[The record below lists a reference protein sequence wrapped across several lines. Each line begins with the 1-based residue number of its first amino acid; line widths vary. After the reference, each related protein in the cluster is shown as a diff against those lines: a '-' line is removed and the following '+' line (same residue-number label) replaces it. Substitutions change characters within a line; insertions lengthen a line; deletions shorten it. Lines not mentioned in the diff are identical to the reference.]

1 MTAEL
6 RGLRA
11 KQIAA
16 AAFAGLLTL
25 SAAADWERPRT
36 TRRYLHPPMA
46 DSMYTIWSDG
56 KIMRGENR
64 HQHDWKI
71 GYHELMADILWV
83 MHGDKPFDFKTAEN
97 RLPANGIPF
106 HGLTWREG
114 GLVTELDAFCE
125 TGPRS
130 PACFVRLTV
139 RNEGVAAMNEPYA
152 VYFRRMQERNAV
164 KGSPDIY
171 IPYESQPEPFLYAPL
186 FTYKMVASN
195 VWSSSAATVRA
206 EGLPGGAEWDAMKC
220 AMRFTASLAPGQ
232 SMSVDFV
239 MGPNDSVARVGD
251 RDEARSRAE
260 AFWRGELNKINRL
273 PQKVASDPE
282 KLRLVQN
289 LTVQMLQCFCH
300 PIGSDLVIPMQG
312 GLQRYVWPWDCR
324 DMLTAL
330 GVIGDFGEYVEGALD
345 LYFREYAMEDGR
357 IGPFRNDWVCN
368 TGECL
373 HSFARYC
380 LDTGSR
386 VVWQR
391 HRDAAMRGF
400 EWMRRKRAESA
411 NDGKS
416 FPGLFPVSWA
426 TDNQTPIQIWCFTDI
441 ENLNALTAFAEA
453 ARRFGDSRVDEVEA
467 ERADLCRTI
476 ADIYSKFSRA
486 ADGRDVLRIPLTPD
500 GDDEAFLK
508 SGYFNMSQ
516 GHVLQTGLA
525 NGFATS
531 EDVIKVYNWCLR
543 NGKASPRGLCANHAP
558 RADLGSPHYWYTTS
572 SEIAWQNCFLRIG
585 RRDLANLVLDA
596 VMKYSMTAE
605 YYVGERY
612 RDDTPWYFPW
622 SPNASG
628 SGRIVQMLLLASGES
643 VNGKGE
649 EPSR

>member
-1 MTAEL
+1 MTAEIH
-6 RGLRA
+6 RFHAR
-11 KQIAA
+11 QIAV
-16 AAFAGLLTL
+16 AAFAAVFALG
-25 SAAADWERPRT
+25 AAADWERPRT

-46 DSMYTIWSDG
+46 DSMYTIWNDG

-71 GYHELMADILWV
+71 AYHELMADILWV
-83 MHGDKPFDFKTAEN
+83 MHGDRPFDFKAAEN
-97 RLPANGIPF
+97 RLPADGIPF

-130 PACFVRLTV
+130 PACFIRLTV
-139 RNEGVAAMNEPYA
+139 RNEGAAAVNEPYV

-171 IPYESQPEPFLYAPL
+171 IPYESQPEPFLHAPL
-186 FTYKMVASN
+186 FTYRMVETN
-195 VWSSSAATVRA
+195 VWASEAATVRS
-206 EGLPGGAEWDAMKC
+206 EGLPDGAEWDGLTSAV
-220 AMRFTASLAPGQ
+220 RFAVALEPGQ

-260 AFWRGELNKINRL
+260 AFWRGELKKINRL
-273 PQKVASDPE
+273 PQKIAGDPE

-300 PIGSDLVIPMQG
+300 PIGSDLVIPRQG

-324 DMLTAL
+324 DMLTTL
-330 GVIGDFGEYVEGALD
+330 GMIGDFGEYVEGALD

-373 HSFARYC
+373 HSLARYC
-380 LDTGSR
+380 LDTGNR
-386 VVWQR
+386 AVWLR

-400 EWMRRKRAESA
+400 EWMRRTRAESA
-411 NDGKS
+411 KDGKS
-416 FPGLFPVSWA
+416 MPGLFPISWA
-426 TDNQTPIQIWCFTDI
+426 TDNRTPIQLWCFTDI
-441 ENLNALTAFAEA
+441 ENLNALTVFSEA
-453 ARRFGDSRVDEVEA
+453 ARHFGDPRADEVEA
-467 ERADLCRTI
+467 ERADLCRSI
-476 ADIYSKFSRA
+476 AGIYSKFSRA
-486 ADGRDVLRIPLTPD
+486 AEGKDEMRIPLTPD
-500 GDDEAFLK
+500 GNDEAFLK
-508 SGYFNMSQ
+508 AGYFNLNQ
-516 GHVLQTGLA
+516 GHVLQAGLA
-525 NGFATS
+525 NGFVPK

-543 NGKASPRGLCANHAP
+543 GGKASPKGLCANHAP
-558 RADLGSPHYWYTTS
+558 RTDLGNPHYWYTTS
-572 SEIAWQNCFLRIG
+572 TEIVWQKCFLRIG
-585 RRDLANLVLDA
+585 RKDLADLVFDA
-596 VMKYSMTAE
+596 VMKYSVTTE
-605 YYVGERY
+605 FYVGERY

-628 SGRIVQMLLLASGES
+628 SGRIVQMLLLS
-643 VNGKGE
+643 
-649 EPSR
+649 SR